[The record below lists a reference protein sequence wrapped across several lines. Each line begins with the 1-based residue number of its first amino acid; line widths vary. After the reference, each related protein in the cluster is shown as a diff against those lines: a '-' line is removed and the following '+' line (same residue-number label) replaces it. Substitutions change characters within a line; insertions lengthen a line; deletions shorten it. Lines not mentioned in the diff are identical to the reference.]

1 MWPKASC
8 HWRRVT
14 LGRVVKARSPTPMSK
29 IGPGT
34 DARQLTFDH
43 GNTPLDPEIT
53 EILAFRK

>member
-1 MWPKASC
+1 
-8 HWRRVT
+8 
-14 LGRVVKARSPTPMSK
+14 LGRVVKARSPTPVSK